1 MTLPRIDTPIFEGNL
16 ASTGEAIK
24 FRPFLVKE
32 EKILM
37 LASESE
43 DFEDMVNACAQIITN
58 CCLDKVDG
66 YQLTMFDLQ
75 DLFLKIRSKSV
86 GETSD
91 FTLTCGGCQKSIPY
105 LLKLSDMKV
114 VGLDDLP
121 DNFIKVNEK
130 MGVQLKWPSA
140 LVAAQIDKLEDDEL
154 VAKCIDYVVDG
165 EETFNTK
172 DEPIEEVISFIEDL
186 PIDVM
191 DEIREFFIRMPRI
204 EHTVEF
210 KCPSCEKDNAVS
222 INGYEHFFG

>member
-1 MTLPRIDTPIFEGNL
+1 MTLPRIETPIFESKL
-16 ASTGEAIK
+16 ASTGESIR
-24 FRPFLVKE
+24 FRPFKVKE

-43 DFEDMVNACAQIITN
+43 EFEDMVSACAQIITN

-66 YQLTMFDLQ
+66 HQLTMFDLQ
-75 DLFLKIRSKSV
+75 DLFLKIRAKSV

-91 FTLTCGGCQKSIPY
+91 FTLTCGECQKSIPY
-105 LLKLSDMKV
+105 ELQLSDMKV
-114 VGLDDLP
+114 TGLDDLP
-121 DNFIKVNEK
+121 NKFIKVTEE
-130 MGVQLKWPSA
+130 MGVQLKWPTA
-140 LVAAQIDKLEDDEL
+140 RIAAQIDKLEDDEL

-165 EETFNTK
+165 EETFSTK

-186 PIDVM
+186 PIETM
-191 DEIREFFIRMPRI
+191 DEIRECFIRMPRI